1 MKFFIYLFMLFMI
14 ISCSSNK
21 YAYWCGD
28 HPCINKK
35 EKEEYF
41 KKNMTVE
48 MKSTK
53 NMNYKNNSEIE
64 KIMQEAQETEIIRIR
79 NKKNSSK
86 NVKLQEKK
94 LIKQIKL
101 EEKRLI
107 KEEKKLAKQI
117 KLEEKRLIKEEK
129 KLAKQIKLEEKRL
142 IKEEKKLTN

>member
-1 MKFFIYLFMLFMI
+1 MKFFIYLFMLSMI

-64 KIMQEAQETEIIRIR
+64 KIMQEAKETEIIRIR
-79 NKKNSSK
+79 NKKNTSK
-86 NVKLQEKK
+86 NVKLEEKK
-94 LIKQIKL
+94 LIKQ
-101 EEKRLI
+101 KRRLNYLI
-107 KEEKKLAKQI
+107 IFIL
-117 KLEEKRLIKEEK
+117 LIM
-129 KLAKQIKLEEKRL
+129 
-142 IKEEKKLTN
+142 TN